1 MNGSGT
7 KPLPSFCLF
16 LTGPE
21 GKEGKAMKLID
32 KIAEDRPL
40 RYAFA
45 GLAVLLMFGM
55 VLN

>member
-1 MNGSGT
+1 
-7 KPLPSFCLF
+7 
-16 LTGPE
+16 
-21 GKEGKAMKLID
+21 MKLIN